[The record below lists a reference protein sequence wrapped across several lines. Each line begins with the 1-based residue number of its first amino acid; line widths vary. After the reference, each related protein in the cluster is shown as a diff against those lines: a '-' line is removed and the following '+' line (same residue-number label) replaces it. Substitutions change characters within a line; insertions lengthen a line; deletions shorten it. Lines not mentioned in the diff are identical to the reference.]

1 MSIPDGIPVPIGGI
15 EKELG
20 RLWEASGDNKTR
32 ASLVNLAIYS
42 EGDGSLTANSSTV
55 RSIAGEHAM
64 RAILVEADPFASG
77 SSAEAWIS
85 MHCYPRGSKGGSVCS
100 EQISFRLSGEAAR
113 SLQSVVFSHLDS
125 DLPLALWWQAPFR
138 TPVEG
143 KLWRWIDRLIFDS
156 RSWEDPGG
164 QFAAVSSIPLL
175 AEARTVLC
183 DLNWARSLPVRQA
196 LAGLF
201 DTPGALAELSSV
213 RRLELVHGPESRSTA
228 LLLAGWIADRLGWTR
243 EDSKESKGDPSGTDS
258 GFRDST
264 GRQVILSLEQAEG
277 PSIGR
282 MTLLCGGGSFEVL
295 REAGSDHYVTSAAG
309 SSVTPGGRMVR
320 APREETREI
329 LLAELSRGGRH
340 PLYVRAVRA
349 VGSLWG

>member
-1 MSIPDGIPVPIGGI
+1 MPDGIPVAIGGI

-20 RLWEASGDNKTR
+20 RLWEASGDDKTR
-32 ASLVNLAIYS
+32 ASLVNLAVYS
-42 EGDGSLTANSSTV
+42 EVGGSLSANSAIV

-64 RAILVEADPFASG
+64 RAILVEADPFAQG

-100 EQISFRLSGEAAR
+100 EQVSFRLSGEAAR

-143 KLWRWIDRLIFDS
+143 KLWRWVDRLIFDS
-156 RSWEDPGG
+156 RTWEDPRG
-164 QFAAVSSIPLL
+164 QFEAVASIPLL

-201 DTPGALAELSSV
+201 DAQGALPELSSV
-213 RRLELVHGPESRSTA
+213 RSLELVHGPGSRTTA
-228 LLLAGWIADRLGWTR
+228 QLLAGWIADRLGWKR
-243 EDSKESKGDPSGTDS
+243 ADAGDTHH
-258 GFRDST
+258 FRDAS
-264 GRQVILSLEQAEG
+264 GRPVTLSLQETEG
-277 PSIGR
+277 ASVAR
-282 MTLLCGGGSFEVL
+282 MTLVCDGGSFEVL
-295 REAGSDHYVTSAAG
+295 REPGSDHYVTSARG
-309 SSVTPGGRMVR
+309 SAVTPGGRMVR

-329 LLAELSRGGRH
+329 LLSELSRGGRH

-349 VGSLWG
+349 LGSLWG